1 MKMFKAHDKRLSMM
15 LVEFGVIVL
24 GAVTLLAGIAGIIT
38 GIAFGISK
46 LIWWLGDYDEKDKS
60 IKKKTL

>member
-1 MKMFKAHDKRLSMM
+1 MFKAHDNRLSMM

-38 GIAFGISK
+38 GIVFGISQ
-46 LIWWLGDYDEKDKS
+46 LI
-60 IKKKTL
+60 